1 MPPLKAGRK
10 GRKDPAPSRLS
21 YRMKR
26 LWRRAAF
33 RRAVTFHGP
42 ILIAVGALA
51 WAAAQPHIRAEVV
64 ELATMTRA
72 TVSERPEFAV
82 RRIDVRG
89 ADLTPAVEVEVR
101 AALSPWL
108 GASSLAADAA
118 EIRAAVGQIGWV
130 ESAGVRLS
138 APETLIVTVR
148 ERRPVVIWRRG
159 DALMLLDAAGAHIA
173 PLGARA
179 ERPDLPLIAGEGADL
194 AVADAVAVTSA
205 AAGIRPRLRGLVRV
219 GNRRWNAVIQDGPV
233 VMLPALGAP
242 DAMGYLAAL
251 DAGEHVLSRNI
262 THVDLRLKD
271 RPTLRLSAEAME
283 ELEAARKPRK
293 PGKDA

>member
-1 MPPLKAGRK
+1 MPPLTGGGKA
-10 GRKDPAPSRLS
+10 RKDPAPSRLS
-21 YRMKR
+21 YKMKR

-33 RRAVTFHGP
+33 RRAVTVHGP
-42 ILIAVGALA
+42 IVIAVASIG
-51 WAAAQPHIRAEVV
+51 WAAAQPQIRADVV
-64 ELATMTRA
+64 ELTAMVRSA
-72 TVSERPEFAV
+72 VSERPEFAV

-89 ADLTPAVEVEVR
+89 NNLTPEVAQEVR
-101 AALSPWL
+101 ASLSPWL

-148 ERRPVVIWRRG
+148 ERRPVAIWRRG
-159 DALMLLDAAGAHIA
+159 EALTLLGAAGEHIA
-173 PLGARA
+173 PLAARA
-179 ERPDLPLIAGEGADL
+179 ERPNLPLIAGDGADR
-194 AVADAVAVTSA
+194 AVADALAVIAA
-205 AAGIRPRLRGLVRV
+205 AAGVGPRLRGLVRV
-219 GNRRWNAVIQDGPV
+219 GERRWNAVIQDGPL
-233 VMLPALGAP
+233 VMLPALRAP

-251 DAGEHVLSRNI
+251 DAGENVLSRDV
-262 THVDLRLKD
+262 THVDLRLAD

-283 ELEAARKPRK
+283 ALQAARKPRK